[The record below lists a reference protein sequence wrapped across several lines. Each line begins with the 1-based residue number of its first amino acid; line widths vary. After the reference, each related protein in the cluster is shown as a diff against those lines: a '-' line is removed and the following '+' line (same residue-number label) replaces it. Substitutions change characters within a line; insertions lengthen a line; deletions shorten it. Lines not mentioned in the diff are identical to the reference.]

1 LEDVGIAQSLHCCN
15 KSETPN
21 AVLKHKEHSE
31 KKNVI
36 GHAAEYIQK
45 QALLHK
51 HQMVIWG

>member
-36 GHAAEYIQK
+36 GYAAEYIQK